1 MVPDLVLNGTSGLS
15 GPIIQKLKK
24 RFRRFA

>member
-1 MVPDLVLNGTSGLS
+1 VTDLVLNGTSGLS

-24 RFRRFA
+24 RFRRFE